1 MAPIKIRGRAAASL
15 STVMA
20 SLSIVMAIAVG
31 ACSSA
36 GTPRSAS
43 TTSRPAPPS
52 SGVATPASTSTPA
65 ALAADAYVWGLPLV
79 VSMRTAQTFARLIG
93 VDRLFN
99 QQKLSGP
106 GRGVVVAPNVD
117 TLYSI
122 AVIDLRSGPVVL
134 TVPAIH
140 DRYYTYQ
147 FLDMYTESFA
157 YVGTR
162 ATAGAAGSWVIAP
175 IGWAGAVPVGDHLIR
190 ATTPLVFLLGRFL
203 VAGTSD
209 VPTVRGVMAQVRL
222 APLAS
227 SVAGSSPVAAS
238 LGAPPGTPQSVSSA
252 GAAFF
257 DELGAA
263 LAVNPPPTAAD
274 RAALARFAPLGVG
287 SGRHPAAKSTQAQ
300 RAALTQGVS
309 AGAKR
314 VAGAVGAPGHVVNGW
329 QTRSGQLGRYGDDF
343 LLRAVVA
350 QSGWGANV
358 PEEAVYVGS
367 VRDARGDLYSGS
379 QAYVMHFAAGSLP
392 PAKAFWSLTVY
403 GLDGFLV
410 ANPADR
416 YAVGDRT
423 PGLQTNRD
431 GSVDFY
437 LQHDPPAGH
446 QSNWLPTPAGG
457 FRLITRI
464 YLPEPRVLDGSY
476 ELPPVEPAP

>member
-1 MAPIKIRGRAAASL
+1 MAPIEIRGRAAASL
-15 STVMA
+15 STVMT
-20 SLSIVMAIAVG
+20 SLSIVMAIAVS
-31 ACSSA
+31 ACSSSGA
-36 GTPRSAS
+36 PRSAS
-43 TTSRPAPPS
+43 TTSPPAPPS
-52 SGVATPASTSTPA
+52 SSVATPAPTPA

-93 VDRLFN
+93 VNHLFN
-99 QQKLSGP
+99 QQKLSAP
-106 GRGVVVAPNVD
+106 GRGIVVAPNVD

-134 TVPAIH
+134 TVPPIH

-162 ATAGAAGSWVIAP
+162 ATAGAGGSWVVAP
-175 IGWAGAVPVGDHLIR
+175 PGWAGAVPVGDHLIR

-203 VAGTSD
+203 VTGASD
-209 VPTVRGVMAQVRL
+209 LPTVRGVMTQVRL

-227 SVAGSSPVAAS
+227 SAPSSPVAPS
-238 LGAPPGTPQSVSSA
+238 LGAPPGTPQSVPGA
-252 GAAFF
+252 GAAFY
-257 DELGAA
+257 DELGAD

-287 SGRHPAAKSTQAQ
+287 PGRHPGAQGTQAQ
-300 RAALTQGVS
+300 KAVLAQGVG
-309 AGAKR
+309 AGAQR
-314 VAGAVGAPGHVVNGW
+314 VAGGGGASAHEVNGW
-329 QTRSGQLGRYGDDF
+329 QTRTGQIGRYGDDF

-358 PEEAVYVGS
+358 PEEAVYVES
-367 VRDARGDLYSGS
+367 LRDAPGDLYSGS
-379 QAYVMHFAAGSLP
+379 QAYVLHFGAGSLP
-392 PAKAFWSLTVY
+392 PAKAFWSLTAY

-410 ANPADR
+410 ANPTGR
-416 YAVGDRT
+416 YSVGDRT
-423 PGLQTNRD
+423 PGVQTNRD

-457 FRLITRI
+457 FRLTMRI
-464 YLPEPRVLDGSY
+464 YLPEPSVLDGSY
-476 ELPPVEPAP
+476 KLPPVEPAP

>member
-1 MAPIKIRGRAAASL
+1 MAPIKIRGRAAASS
-15 STVMA
+15 STVMV

-43 TTSRPAPPS
+43 TTSRPATPS
-52 SGVATPASTSTPA
+52 SGGAAPAPTPA

-93 VDRLFN
+93 VNHLFN
-99 QQKLSGP
+99 QQKLSAP
-106 GRGVVVAPNVD
+106 GRGIVVAPNVD

-147 FLDMYTESFA
+147 FLDTYTESFA

-162 ATAGAAGSWVIAP
+162 TMTPPAAGSWIVAP
-175 IGWAGAVPVGDHLIR
+175 PRWAGAVPVGDHLIR

-203 VAGTSD
+203 VSGASD
-209 VPTVRGVMAQVRL
+209 LPTVRGVMAQVRL

-227 SVAGSSPVAAS
+227 SAAPSSPVAPS
-238 LGAPPGTPQSVSSA
+238 LGAPPGTPQSVPSA

-274 RAALARFAPLGVG
+274 RAALARFALLGVG
-287 SGRHPAAKSTQAQ
+287 PGRRPDAQGSQAQ
-300 RAALTQGVS
+300 RAVLSQGVG

-314 VAGAVGAPGHVVNGW
+314 VAGGASSSGHVVNGW
-329 QTRSGQLGRYGDDF
+329 QTRTGQIGRYGDDF

-367 VRDARGDLYSGS
+367 LRDAHGDLYSGS
-379 QAYVMHFAAGSLP
+379 RAYVMHFAAGSLP

-416 YAVGDRT
+416 YSVGDRT

-446 QSNWLPTPAGG
+446 QSNWLPIPAGG
-457 FRLITRI
+457 FRLTMRI
-464 YLPEPRVLDGSY
+464 YLPQPRVLDGSY

>member
-1 MAPIKIRGRAAASL
+1 
-15 STVMA
+15 
-20 SLSIVMAIAVG
+20 
-31 ACSSA
+31 
-36 GTPRSAS
+36 
-43 TTSRPAPPS
+43 
-52 SGVATPASTSTPA
+52 
-65 ALAADAYVWGLPLV
+65 
-79 VSMRTAQTFARLIG
+79 
-93 VDRLFN
+93 
-99 QQKLSGP
+99 
-106 GRGVVVAPNVD
+106 
-117 TLYSI
+117 
-122 AVIDLRSGPVVL
+122 VIDLRSGPVVL

-287 SGRHPAAKSTQAQ
+287 PGRHPDAQGSQAQ
-300 RAALTQGVS
+300 RAVLAQGVG
-309 AGAKR
+309 AGAQR
-314 VAGAVGAPGHVVNGW
+314 VAGSASASGHVVNGW
-329 QTRSGQLGRYGDDF
+329 QTRTGQIGRYGDDF

-367 VRDARGDLYSGS
+367 LRDAHGDLYSGS
-379 QAYVMHFAAGSLP
+379 RAYVMHFGAGSLP

-416 YAVGDRT
+416 YSVGDRT

-457 FRLITRI
+457 FRLTMRI

>member
-1 MAPIKIRGRAAASL
+1 M
-15 STVMA
+15 
-20 SLSIVMAIAVG
+20 
-31 ACSSA
+31 
-36 GTPRSAS
+36 
-43 TTSRPAPPS
+43 
-52 SGVATPASTSTPA
+52 
-65 ALAADAYVWGLPLV
+65 PLV

-93 VDRLFN
+93 VNHLFN
-99 QQKLSGP
+99 QAKLSAP
-106 GRGVVVAPNVD
+106 GTGLVVAPNVD

-122 AVIDLRSGPVVL
+122 AVIDLRSGPAVL

-162 ATAGAAGSWVIAP
+162 ATAGAAGSWVVTP
-175 IGWAGAVPVGDHLIR
+175 PGWSGAVPVGDHLIR

-203 VAGTSD
+203 VAGASD
-209 VPTVRGVMAQVRL
+209 LPAVRRVMAQVRL
-222 APLAS
+222 VPLAS
-227 SVAGSSPVAAS
+227 SAAPAGVATGRAAP
-238 LGAPPGTPQSVSSA
+238 LGAPPGTPQSVPGA

-287 SGRHPAAKSTQAQ
+287 PGRRPGAASTRGR
-300 RAALTQGVS
+300 RAVLAEGVGD
-309 AGAKR
+309 GAKR
-314 VAGAVGAPGHVVNGW
+314 VAGAVGTTGQDVNGW
-329 QTRSGQLGRYGDDF
+329 QTRRGQLGRYGDDF

-367 VRDARGDLYSGS
+367 VRDAHNDLYSGS
-379 QAYVMHFAAGSLP
+379 HGYVVHFAAGSLP

-410 ANPADR
+410 ANPAGR
-416 YAVGDRT
+416 YAIGDRT
-423 PGLQTNRD
+423 PGLQTNKD
-431 GSVDFY
+431 GSLDFY
-437 LQHDPPAGH
+437 LRHDSPAGH
-446 QSNWLPTPAGG
+446 QANWLPTPAGG
-457 FRLITRI
+457 FRLLMRI
-464 YLPEPRVLDGSY
+464 YLPEPSVLDGTY
-476 ELPPVEPAP
+476 KLPPVEPAH